1 MERQHY
7 RQRRRQ
13 HRPCQ
18 TGYQNRQFD
27 LFAPEPPTGLAP
39 MPDWRALPEETRRE
53 LTGLMARLFVGH
65 ASGGA
70 DDHQEGADE
79 L

>member
-1 MERQHY
+1 MERQLC
-7 RQRRRQ
+7 RQRR
-13 HRPCQ
+13 PCQ
-18 TGYQNRQFD
+18 NGCQNRQFD

-39 MPDWRALPEETRRE
+39 TPDWRALPEETRRE
-53 LTGLMARLFVGH
+53 LTGLMARLFVDH

-70 DDHQEGADE
+70 DDHQEGADD

>member
-1 MERQHY
+1 MERQ
-7 RQRRRQ
+7 RCRPR
-13 HRPCQ
+13 RPCQ
-18 TGYQNRQFD
+18 NACQNRQFD

-39 MPDWRALPEETRRE
+39 TPDWSALPEETRRE

-70 DDHQEGADE
+70 DDHQEGADD